1 MKRLL
6 IIIDGMD
13 DEPIPA
19 FGDQTPSYHAHMPAL
34 RYMRQHGVVS
44 RLTTIPPGSVAGT
57 EVAVL
62 RILGY
67 DLQAGCSSRA
77 WFEALGA
84 GVPVSEAD
92 LCLRCNLISHRNGV
106 VTSHSGAGIS
116 AEECAQIIDL
126 LNTNFGTGKM
136 EFHGTGDFRTLLIL
150 RDCNA
155 NVAATPTHTLIGRTL
170 SELFVSSDDTA
181 LAGTLN
187 DIIIQSAKVLAGHK
201 ANGISLWAPGR
212 PMQFSR
218 QTEGAVIAG
227 VNIMKGIGRAVG
239 MTVYEVEGATGDEDT
254 DYRAKYN
261 AAMSA
266 LGKHDFVL
274 LHVEAPDEASHQRDS
289 LKKVRILEDIDRLIL
304 TPLLREEIN
313 VDVTVQ
319 ADHVTSSISGRHL
332 DWPVE
337 ETQFKIRNKTK
348 DHEK

>member
-19 FGDQTPSYHAHMPAL
+19 FGGHTPSYHAHMPAL
-34 RYMRQHGVVS
+34 RYMRQYGEVS
-44 RLTTIPPGSVAGT
+44 RLTTIPPGCVAGT

-67 DLQAGCSSRA
+67 DFQAGCSSRA

-84 GVPVSEAD
+84 GISVGDAD
-92 LCLRCNLISHRNGV
+92 LCLRCNLISHSKGGL
-106 VTSHSGAGIS
+106 TSHSGAGMSAKES
-116 AEECAQIIDL
+116 AEIIDI
-126 LNTNFGTGKM
+126 LNSNFGSERMK
-136 EFHGTGDFRTLLIL
+136 FYGTGDFRSLLIL
-150 RDCNA
+150 RACRA
-155 NVAATPTHTLIGRTL
+155 NVAATPTHTLVGHQL
-170 SELFVSSDDTA
+170 SELLVSSDDTS
-181 LAGTLN
+181 LAQTLN
-187 DIIIQSAKVLAGHK
+187 ETIINSAKVLAGHK

-212 PMQFSR
+212 PMQFPR

-254 DYRAKYN
+254 DYQAKYN

-266 LGKHDFVL
+266 LREHDFVL

-289 LKKVRILEDIDRLIL
+289 LKKVRILEDIDRQIL

-337 ETQFKIRNKTK
+337 VTQFKIRNKTK